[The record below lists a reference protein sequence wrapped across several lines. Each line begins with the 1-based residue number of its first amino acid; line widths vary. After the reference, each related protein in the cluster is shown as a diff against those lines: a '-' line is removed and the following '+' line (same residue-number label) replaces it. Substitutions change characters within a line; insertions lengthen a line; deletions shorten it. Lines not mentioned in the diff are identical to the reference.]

1 MCSDLPDPVNGR
13 VTFAPDTLA
22 PFRLDTIATYDCDI
36 GFGLSGA
43 HERTCDSTDS
53 TPTWSGDVP
62 LCECEL
68 QCNYIPHKK
77 QL

>member
-43 HERTCDSTDS
+43 HERTCDNTETTDS
-53 TPTWSGDVP
+53 IATWSGDAP
-62 LCECEL
+62 ICECEF
-68 QCNYIPHKK
+68 
-77 QL
+77 